1 MKMLFLGFLSLIAY
15 STSLD
20 EVRSL
25 YPKAKDDASIT
36 NTLAEKL
43 SGISQD
49 DAIELYGYKGAVL
62 TLKAE
67 HAKAV
72 KDKKG
77 FFKEGVSIL
86 EAAIA
91 SKPGNIELR
100 FIRLSVQEN
109 APKIVKYNDA
119 IDADKDFILDH
130 FSGIRDGS
138 LKKMIRNYIQG
149 SKVFTYE
156 EKSAL

>member
-1 MKMLFLGFLSLIAY
+1 MKMLFFGFLSLIAY
-15 STSLD
+15 AISLD

-25 YPKAKDDASIT
+25 YPKALDDASIT
-36 NTLAEKL
+36 NTLVEKL
-43 SGISQD
+43 SSISQD
-49 DAIELYGYKGAVL
+49 EAIELYGYKGAVL
-62 TLKAE
+62 TLKAN
-67 HAKAV
+67 HAKAI

-91 SKPGNIELR
+91 SEPDNIELR

-119 IDADKDFILDH
+119 INADKDFILDH
-130 FSGIRDGS
+130 FSGIKDNS
-138 LKKMIRNYIQG
+138 LKNLIRKYVQD
-149 SKVFTYE
+149 SKVFTNE
-156 EKSAL
+156 EKSGL

>member
-1 MKMLFLGFLSLIAY
+1 MKMLLLGFLSFIAY
-15 STSLD
+15 SISLD

-25 YPKAKDDASIT
+25 YPKAMDDASIT

-43 SGISQD
+43 SAISQD

-67 HAKAV
+67 HAKTI

-77 FFKEGVSIL
+77 FFKEGINIL
-86 EAAIA
+86 ETAIA
-91 SKPGNIELR
+91 SEPGNIELR

-138 LKKMIRNYIQG
+138 LKKMIRNYIQD
-149 SKVFTYE
+149 SKVFTDE

>member
-1 MKMLFLGFLSLIAY
+1 MKMLLLGFLSFIAY

-62 TLKAE
+62 TLKANR
-67 HAKAV
+67 AKAV

-91 SKPGNIELR
+91 SEPGNIELR

-119 IDADKDFILDH
+119 IDSDKGFILDH
-130 FSGIRDGS
+130 FTEIKDGS

-149 SKVFTYE
+149 SKVFTDE